1 MIQTFPSLSEA
12 AKNEDLTPSAI
23 GNACKGR
30 TPSNGFLWRINP
42 TDNNDIEPYVKKPIN
57 NKPVN
62 QFDLDGNFIRSFVSE
77 TEAKKITGAAKVGE
91 VCKGKRKQSG
101 GYIWRYAETDTL

>member
-1 MIQTFPSLSEA
+1 MIQR
-12 AKNEDLTPSAI
+12 DGI
-23 GNACKGR
+23 
-30 TPSNGFLWRINP
+30 WRINP

-101 GYIWRYAETDTL
+101 GYIWRYARDKSTQFILIKNVINYHIFLIFY